1 VKIAMIIYKD
11 WIPACAGMTDVY
23 IGLTLKY
30 MDGMLSFFVSNSDG
44 IIKELNE
51 ALAAYQVATPAV
63 SRQKI

>member
-1 VKIAMIIYKD
+1 MMIFCENCHDYKD

-30 MDGMLSFFVSNSDG
+30 MGGMSSFFVSNSDG

-51 ALAAYQVATPAV
+51 ALAA
-63 SRQKI
+63 